1 MRASGDGVVS
11 RVELERRGDV
21 GIVWLD
27 PEGAPVNTLST
38 ALLERFGEILDEIE
52 RDDGVRAAVIASRAP
67 GSFLAGA
74 DIREFLR
81 FAGPDEVRAIIAQ
94 GHDLLARLESA
105 GTPVV
110 AAVHGACM
118 GGGLELALACRA
130 IVASDHAD
138 TRFAL
143 PEVRLGLLPGLGGTQ
158 RLPRRV
164 GLPAAL
170 DMALTGR
177 SVYARRARRMGLVDA
192 TVPPEGLL
200 AAALQAARGLA
211 GGTWTRPT
219 PRRRPL
225 ERLQATALARPL
237 VWRSAQRSVAKAS
250 GGHFPAPP
258 RILHAIRA
266 GVERGAAA
274 GFEAEARAFSELLF
288 TPEARAL
295 IHLFFAQSAARK
307 NPFREVAAPR
317 PVERLAVIGAGLM
330 GAGIAQVSAQ
340 RGLRVLLKDRELAL
354 AAKGK
359 GSVYRGLS
367 RRVGKGV
374 TPFERD
380 RAVERVMLVDDDA
393 ALAGVQLTIE
403 AVLEDVELK
412 REVLRAVEAATV
424 SDPAAPPVYASN
436 TSAIPIAR
444 LAEAAAHPEA
454 VVGMHYFS
462 PVPRMPLLEVVVTD
476 ATADWAASTAV
487 QVGLDQGKT
496 VITVGDGPGFYTTR
510 VLSRYMAE
518 AMAFLQ
524 EGADVTLID
533 GAMRHFG
540 FPMGP
545 FELLDELGIDVGAKI
560 QVVLQGAFAGRE
572 VPADDIL
579 QRLVAAGY
587 RGRKVGKGFYR
598 IQRGKRTHEVDRG
611 VYAAAGLGARRSLP
625 QAEVVER
632 LSLAMLDE
640 AVRCLDEGVLR
651 SPVDGDVGAVFG
663 FAYPP
668 FLGGPFFHADA
679 VGAAALVERLSALEG
694 RYGKRFAPADGLVRR
709 ARSGERF
716 HAARNTDPNAGAN
729 TGPDAPEGGSETGT
743 G

>member
-1 MRASGDGVVS
+1 MS
-11 RVELERRGDV
+11 RLELERRGDLAV
-21 GIVWLD
+21 VWLEPD
-27 PEGAPVNTLST
+27 GASVNTLST
-38 ALLERFGEILDEIE
+38 TLLERFAELLEEIE
-52 RDDGVRAAVIASRAP
+52 GDPGVRAAVIASRAP
-67 GSFLAGA
+67 RSFLAGA

-81 FAGPDEVRAIIAQ
+81 FAGPDEVRAVVTQ
-94 GHDLLARLESA
+94 GHALLARLEA
-105 GTPVV
+105 ARTPVV

-130 IVASDHAD
+130 VVASDD
-138 TRFAL
+138 GTTRFAL

-192 TVPPEGLL
+192 AVPRESLL
-200 AAALQAARGLA
+200 ADAIRVAQGLA
-211 GGTWTRPT
+211 AGSWSRPG
-219 PRRRPL
+219 PRQAPPWSPQ
-225 ERLQATALARPL
+225 RLQRTALARPL

-250 GGHFPAPP
+250 GGHYPAPP
-258 RILHAIRA
+258 RILEAIRA
-266 GVERGAAA
+266 GVERGPAA

-288 TPEARAL
+288 TAEARAL

-307 NPFREVAAPR
+307 NPWRAAAAPR

-330 GAGIAQVSAQ
+330 GAGIAQVSVQ
-340 RGLRVLLKDRELAL
+340 RGFRVLLKDRDLGL

-359 GSVYRGLS
+359 GSVHRGLS
-367 RRVGKGV
+367 RRVGKGL

-380 RAVERVMLVDDDA
+380 RAVERVTLVDDDA
-393 ALAGVQLTIE
+393 ALAGVDLTVE

-412 REVLRAVEAATV
+412 RAVLRDIEAATV
-424 SDPAAPPVYASN
+424 SGGAEPPVYASN
-436 TSAIPIAR
+436 TSAIPIST
-444 LAEAAAHPEA
+444 LAEGAAHPEA

-462 PVPRMPLLEVVVTD
+462 PVPRMPLLEVVVTET
-476 ATADWAASTAV
+476 TADWATATAV

-518 AMAFLQ
+518 ALACLR

-545 FELLDELGIDVGAKI
+545 FELLDDLGIDVGAKI
-560 QVVLQGAFAGRE
+560 QVVLHDAFAGRD
-572 VPADDIL
+572 VPDDDTL
-579 QRLVAAGY
+579 QRLVAAGH

-598 IQRGKRTHEVDRG
+598 IRGGKRTKEVDRG
-611 VYAAAGLGARRSLP
+611 VYAAAGLGARRAVP
-625 QAEVVER
+625 EAEVAER

-679 VGAAALVERLSALEG
+679 VGAGRLVERLGALEG
-694 RYGKRFAPADGLVRR
+694 RYGRRFAAAEGLVRR

-716 HAARNTDPNAGAN
+716 HGDGAGP
-729 TGPDAPEGGSETGT
+729 TPEPGAG
-743 G
+743 

>member
-1 MRASGDGVVS
+1 VS
-11 RVELERRGDV
+11 RVELERRGDL

-27 PEGAPVNTLST
+27 PDGASVNTLST
-38 ALLERFGEILDEIE
+38 ALLQRFGEVIDEIE

-67 GSFLAGA
+67 RSFLAGA

-81 FAGPDEVRAIIAQ
+81 FTGPDEVRAVIGQ
-94 GHDLLARLESA
+94 GHALLARLETA
-105 GTPVV
+105 RTPVV

-118 GGGLELALACRA
+118 GGGLELALACRG
-130 IVASDHAD
+130 IVASDHPD

-164 GLPAAL
+164 GLPDAL

-192 TVPPEGLL
+192 AVPREALLDAALRAAAGL
-200 AAALQAARGLA
+200 AA
-211 GGTWTRPT
+211 GTWRRP
-219 PRRRPL
+219 PVRRRPAQ
-225 ERLQATALARPL
+225 RLQQTALARPL
-237 VWRSAQRSVAKAS
+237 VWRGAERSVARAA
-250 GGHFPAPP
+250 GGHYPAPE
-258 RILHAIRA
+258 RILRA
-266 GVERGAAA
+266 VRSGVEHGAAA
-274 GFEAEARAFSELLF
+274 GFEAEARAFAELLF

-307 NPFREVAAPR
+307 NPFRELAEPR
-317 PVERLAVIGAGLM
+317 TVERMAVIGAGLM
-330 GAGIAQVSAQ
+330 GSGIAQVSAE
-340 RGLRVLLKDRELAL
+340 RGMRVLLKDRELAL

-359 GSVYRGLS
+359 GSIYRGLS
-367 RRVGKGV
+367 RRVGKGI

-380 RAVERVMLVDDDA
+380 RAVERVTLVDHDA
-393 ALAGVQLTIE
+393 SLAGVQLTVE

-424 SDPAAPPVYASN
+424 ADPAAPPVYASN
-436 TSAIPIAR
+436 TSAIPIAQ
-444 LAEAAAHPEA
+444 LAQAAAHPEA

-476 ATADWAASTAV
+476 ATADWATATAV
-487 QVGLDQGKT
+487 QVGLAQGKT
-496 VITVGDGPGFYTTR
+496 VITVSDGPGFYTTR

-518 AMAFLQ
+518 ALACLR

-533 GAMRHFG
+533 EAMRRYG

-560 QVVLQGAFAGRE
+560 QGVLQGAFAGRG
-572 VPADDIL
+572 VPQDDTL
-579 QRLVAAGY
+579 QRLVAAGFK
-587 RGRKVGKGFYR
+587 GRKGGKGFYR
-598 IQRGKRTHEVDRG
+598 RKGRGRAHEVDRG

-625 QAEVVER
+625 EAEVRER
-632 LSLAMLDE
+632 LSLAMMDE

-668 FLGGPFFHADA
+668 FLGGPFFHADT
-679 VGAAALVERLSALEG
+679 VGTAALVERLAALAG
-694 RYGKRFAPADGLVRR
+694 RYGERFAPAEGLVRR

-716 HAARNTDPNAGAN
+716 HTAPNTDANAPAGDPEAD
-729 TGPDAPEGGSETGT
+729 TG
-743 G
+743 

>member
-1 MRASGDGVVS
+1 MS
-11 RVELERRGDV
+11 RLELERRGAV
-21 GIVWLD
+21 AIVWLEPD
-27 PEGAPVNTLST
+27 GAPVNTLST
-38 ALLERFGEILDEIE
+38 ALLERFGELLDEVE

-67 GSFLAGA
+67 RSFLAGA

-81 FAGPDEVRAIIAQ
+81 FADPDEVRAVVQ
-94 GHDLLARLESA
+94 RGHALLARLEA
-105 GTPVV
+105 ARIPVV

-118 GGGLELALACRA
+118 GGVLELALACRA
-130 IVASDHAD
+130 VVASDHAD

-192 TVPPEGLL
+192 TVPRESLL
-200 AAALQAARGLA
+200 ATALLVAGGLA
-211 GGTWTRPT
+211 AGTWSRPG
-219 PRRRPL
+219 PRRARPWSL
-225 ERLQATALARPL
+225 ERLQRTALARPL
-237 VWRSAQRSVAKAS
+237 LWRSAQRSMAKAS
-250 GGHFPAPP
+250 GGHYPAPP
-258 RILHAIRA
+258 RILEAIRT
-266 GVERGAAA
+266 GVEHGPAA
-274 GFEAEARAFSELLF
+274 GLEAEARAFAELLF

-307 NPFREVAAPR
+307 NPFRASAQPR

-330 GAGIAQVSAQ
+330 GAGIAQVSVQ
-340 RGLRVLLKDRELAL
+340 RGFRVLLEDRELGL

-374 TPFERD
+374 TSFERD
-380 RAVERVMLVDDDA
+380 RAVERVTLVDADA
-393 ALAGVQLTIE
+393 ALAGADLTVE

-412 REVLRAVEAATV
+412 RTVLRAVEAVTV
-424 SDPAAPPVYASN
+424 QDDAKPPVYASN
-436 TSAIPIAR
+436 TSAIPIAT

-462 PVPRMPLLEVVVTD
+462 PVPRMPLLEVVVTET
-476 ATADWAASTAV
+476 TADWAAATAV

-510 VLSRYMAE
+510 VLARYMAE
-518 AMAFLQ
+518 ALACLR
-524 EGADVTLID
+524 EGADVTSID
-533 GAMRHFG
+533 GAMRRFG

-545 FELLDELGIDVGAKI
+545 FELLDDLGIDVGAKI
-560 QVVLQGAFAGRE
+560 QVVLHDAFAGRD
-572 VPADDIL
+572 VPDDDTL
-579 QRLVAAGY
+579 QRLVAAGHQ
-587 RGRKVGKGFYR
+587 GRKVGKGFYR
-598 IQRGKRTHEVDRG
+598 IRGGKRTKEVDRG
-611 VYAAAGLGARRSLP
+611 VYAAAGLGARRAMP
-625 QAEVVER
+625 ETEVAER

-668 FLGGPFFHADA
+668 FLGGPFFHADS
-679 VGAAALVERLSALEG
+679 VGAGPLVERLAALER
-694 RYGKRFAPADGLVRR
+694 RYGKRFAAAEGLVRR

-716 HAARNTDPNAGAN
+716 HADGAGA
-729 TGPDAPEGGSETGT
+729 APGAGAG
-743 G
+743 